1 MDGFYLASA
10 LVAIILLVFIAE
22 SDRLLSYIK
31 PKPKHVNTNCWG
43 TYEGVKSTAVVGTM
57 EVKPLPGKQKI
68 IGGSTTYAAGRGVKM
83 NGSWSRRLIKTCS
96 RKSLVRF

>member
-1 MDGFYLASA
+1 MDMPFYIMSGLI
-10 LVAIILLVFIAE
+10 AISILVFIAE

-31 PKPKHVNTNCWG
+31 PKPKIVSSNCWG
-43 TYEGVKSTAVVGTM
+43 TYEGIKSDAIVGTI

-83 NGSWSRRLIKTCS
+83 NGS
-96 RKSLVRF
+96 